1 MGECILM
8 RDLDKELLQK
18 AIEEFKLKDSVCIK
32 LDHPCETLDYLKD
45 YNVKEIGEYWYD
57 ADPPECK
64 TCHFQIEGKY
74 PCDSCP
80 FLAVWKTSKDCL
92 SKLTWVDIWGP
103 QFWGITQE
111 KTNEMYDHMIVD
123 LLEDGLGDRF
133 YLLSKITDVS
143 TDIMIYVYAR
153 DIKSC
158 DYGFVLEKKEENEK

>member
-1 MGECILM
+1 M
-8 RDLDKELLQK
+8 RDLDKELLQE

-64 TCHFQIEGKY
+64 NCFILLN
-74 PCDSCP
+74 CDYCQDYCQY
-80 FLAVWKTSKDCL
+80 LKDWKTSKDCL
-92 SKLTWVDIWGP
+92 SKLTWIDIWGP
-103 QFWGITQE
+103 DFWDMTQE
-111 KTNEMYDHMIVD
+111 QTNEMYDHMIVD
-123 LLEDGLGDRF
+123 LLENGLGDRF

-158 DYGFVLEKKEENEK
+158 DYGFVLEKK